1 VKVKTFWAKIY
12 DHMPKAEIGSVGMT
26 FAESEVRHMDAY
38 SHLLDILGIEDEFE
52 EVTEV
57 PAIKGR
63 MEYLDEYLDGA
74 SSEDRE
80 EYARAILLFSTFVEH
95 VSLFSQFLIMT
106 SFDKYE
112 KKFKGIS
119 NAVEATSKEEQIHGL
134 FGQEVINTLQE
145 ENPDLFGEGFEQ
157 DVQEACEK
165 AFDAE
170 MGILD
175 WIFAEGELDFLPRE
189 HIDEFMK
196 GRFNQS
202 LENVGVEPLFET
214 DDDLLDET
222 RWFDED
228 IMMTKDNDFFS
239 KRSTTYN
246 KHTTSVTADDM
257 F

>member
-1 VKVKTFWAKIY
+1 
-12 DHMPKAEIGSVGMT
+12 
-26 FAESEVRHMDAY
+26 
-38 SHLLDILGIEDEFE
+38 
-52 EVTEV
+52 
-57 PAIKGR
+57 
-63 MEYLDEYLDGA
+63 
-74 SSEDRE
+74 
-80 EYARAILLFSTFVEH
+80 
-95 VSLFSQFLIMT
+95 
-106 SFDKYE
+106 
-112 KKFKGIS
+112 
-119 NAVEATSKEEQIHGL
+119 
-134 FGQEVINTLQE
+134 
-145 ENPDLFGEGFEQ
+145 
-157 DVQEACEK
+157 
-165 AFDAE
+165 

-196 GRFNQS
+196 SRFNQS